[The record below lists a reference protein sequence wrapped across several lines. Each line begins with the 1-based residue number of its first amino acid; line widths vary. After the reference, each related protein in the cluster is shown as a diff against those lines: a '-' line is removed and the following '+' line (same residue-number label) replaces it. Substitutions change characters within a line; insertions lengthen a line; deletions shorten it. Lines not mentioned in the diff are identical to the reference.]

1 MIYTVFG
8 VDFAKWVEARILE
21 RNQKMEVKQNLLIN
35 MDPNVAAAF
44 EASKQVSC
52 KLILSLKVHVYSQQ
66 WKRLSPAE
74 GRLKKA
80 KDSG

>member
-1 MIYTVFG
+1 
-8 VDFAKWVEARILE
+8 
-21 RNQKMEVKQNLLIN
+21 MEVKQNLLIN

-52 KLILSLKVHVYSQQ
+52 KLIVSLLVHVYSHERQ
-66 WKRLSPAE
+66 RLSPAE